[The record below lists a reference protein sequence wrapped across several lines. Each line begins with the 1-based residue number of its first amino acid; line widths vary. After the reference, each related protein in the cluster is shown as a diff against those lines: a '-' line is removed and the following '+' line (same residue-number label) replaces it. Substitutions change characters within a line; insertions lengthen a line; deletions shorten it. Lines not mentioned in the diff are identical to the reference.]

1 MLDQLLI
8 LSEGRL
14 YRVIKEY
21 VAFFNA
27 ARPHQGINQKIP
39 ERNAASGEEKGE
51 GKIIAFPVLNGLHND
66 YRGPARG
73 GPSLCDSPW
82 MTFSASTGGRESQ

>member
-1 MLDQLLI
+1 MLDHLLI
-8 LSEGRL
+8 LSEGQL

-27 ARPHQGINQKIP
+27 ARPHQGVNQKIP

-66 YRGPARG
+66 YRRA
-73 GPSLCDSPW
+73 
-82 MTFSASTGGRESQ
+82 A